1 MKKTLIFLLIA
12 LTLLCLSACNEAN
25 ANGETNNKTDGQEST
40 EGTTSETED
49 FEIYVPDLEA
59 SKFHGSVTW
68 TDTITKEPTCEAEG
82 EKTYACFC
90 GETHKVSIP
99 ALGHDT
105 VIDEAIPPTCT
116 QDGKTEGSHCS
127 RCNEVFVEQEVIP
140 ALGGE
145 HVIVMDEAVEP
156 TCSKTG
162 LSEGKHCSRCGKI
175 YVRQAEIP
183 KKAHV
188 MGDLIIDKEPTCTE
202 DGKRHKACENCDYR
216 EEYIIPASHKYTV
229 TEKDS
234 TKTFSCNMCDRVV
247 KNVEDIIILLQRN
260 EDGTYTV
267 EVSGGY
273 GAVDYV
279 WIAWTSMPTVNEGGA
294 YHTSTPPFSF
304 HVALPPILT
313 YQSITIEATDELGQ
327 QSVYTFKLPTA
338 ELLSS
343 EHRIVD
349 KSTP

>member
-40 EGTTSETED
+40 EGTTSETNGTTNSTVGTTEGLTKECQHI
-49 FEIYVPDLEA
+49 FLTQNI
-59 SKFHGSVTW
+59 
-68 TDTITKEPTCEAEG
+68 TITKPVTCEEAG
-82 EKTYACFC
+82 EFIGTCIYCKKEIISTP
-90 GETHKVSIP
+90 P

-145 HVIVMDEAVEP
+145 HVIVIDEFVEATCTQTGLTEGYHCSICDKVFVTQNLIP
-156 TCSKTG
+156 TKEHTMSDWLVDIEATCS
-162 LSEGKHCSRCGKI
+162 
-175 YVRQAEIP
+175 
-183 KKAHV
+183 
-188 MGDLIIDKEPTCTE
+188 E
-202 DGKRHKACENCDYR
+202 DGKKHLECENCDYR
-216 EEYIIPASHKYTV
+216 EEEIIPASHKYVADIENGKTV
-229 TEKDS
+229 FVCSFCDNIFEENEITISLIWNEYDS
-234 TKTFSCNMCDRVV
+234 
-247 KNVEDIIILLQRN
+247 
-260 EDGTYTV
+260 YTI
-267 EVSGGY
+267 ELTGGY
-273 GAVDYV
+273 GKLQVSWTYVTPFTVTAFCETNESKVDIDLPYK
-279 WIAWTSMPTVNEGGA
+279 TSDKVTV
-294 YHTSTPPFSF
+294 T
-304 HVALPPILT
+304 VI
-313 YQSITIEATDELGQ
+313 DELGQ